1 MKKLKIV
8 SPISTKNSDSIELI
22 TMSLEN
28 LDHDVYFFLD
38 TNELLNMDK
47 KDLDIILLEPDMNSW
62 QWLNILTKANQI
74 LPEIPVVLFS
84 LEANA
89 ENGFFRLSDD
99 SSIFLAD
106 DVKLIVENLDHIAK
120 TGKTLKKKILF
131 VDDEPNILKSYNRML
146 RKMPWQLL
154 TASSGEKA
162 LKILDK
168 EEIDL
173 IITDIKMPNMHG
185 MDLIKK
191 IRKIDAN
198 IPIVVCSGYR
208 GMKEDDDM
216 RFYNIAAFL
225 EKPLEADILENK
237 IKELIAS

>member
-1 MKKLKIV
+1 MKKFKIV
-8 SPISTKNSDSIELI
+8 TPISTKNSDSIELVS
-22 TMSLEN
+22 MSLKN
-28 LDHDVYFFLD
+28 LNYDVYFFLD
-38 TNELLNMDK
+38 INELLHMDK

-62 QWLNILTKANQI
+62 KWLDILIKANQI

-99 SSIFLAD
+99 STVFLAD
-106 DVKLIVENLDHIAK
+106 DVKLLTENLDHIIK
-120 TGKTLKKKILF
+120 TGGSLKKKILF
-131 VDDEPNILKSYNRML
+131 VDDESNILKSYNRML
-146 RKMPWQLL
+146 RKMPWQILSAL
-154 TASSGEKA
+154 SGDKA
-162 LKILDK
+162 LELLNT

-185 MDLIKK
+185 IDLIKK
-191 IRKIDAN
+191 IRKIDPN
-198 IPIVVCSGYR
+198 IPIVICSGYH

-237 IKELIAS
+237 IKELLN